1 MSDTEEAPQKRKASD
16 KQLENLRKGMAV
28 LKAKREAL
36 AKEKQEV
43 QTKIEKGEL
52 PEDTPIPKQKQKPRN
67 TIVPKPLKVEPEPEP
82 EVKPVKKPRKAHISK
97 VSQQLDAFK
106 QEMLQMVQKPAEVK
120 EVEKVVEKPVEK
132 IIQKER
138 VVTGSEMLNK
148 IFNL

>member
-43 QTKIEKGEL
+43 KTKIEKGEL
-52 PEDTPIPKQKQKPRN
+52 PDDTPIPKQKQKPRN
-67 TIVPKPLKVEPEPEP
+67 SIVPKHIKVETEPEP
-82 EVKPVKKPRKAHISK
+82 EVKPVKKPRKAHVSK

-106 QEMLQMVQKPAEVK
+106 AEMLAMVSKPAEVK
-120 EVEKVVEKPVEK
+120 EVEKVVEKPVER
-132 IIQKER
+132 IVQKER
-138 VVTGSEMLNK
+138 VVSGSELLNK